1 MHENQEVCSRIQ
13 LFFKKPLQLQWICFI
28 FILQKQ
34 NKTQYHLESQV
45 YKK

>member
-13 LFFKKPLQLQWICFI
+13 LFLKKPLQLQWICFI
-28 FILQKQ
+28 FILQ